1 MDPHN
6 GQIPVG
12 LIAQLE
18 EECTSIARGQGLSDV
33 QAWPFNPF
41 PPMSA
46 NGTYRFY
53 SVKRQTILLVKG
65 EPLGR

>member
-18 EECTSIARGQGLSDV
+18 EKCTSIARGQGLSPI
-33 QAWPFNPF
+33 QAWPFKAF
-41 PPMSA
+41 LS
-46 NGTYRFY
+46 F
-53 SVKRQTILLVKG
+53 LL
-65 EPLGR
+65 E